1 MRRASWQAKM
11 VRVTPSSS
19 SPDSATFNPPHLSGK
34 VSERTALEAMIIHS
48 DNTGTDMILKHV
60 GADRVLDFLADA
72 RLKRTHIPNS
82 TRQFLGYLA
91 ALPDWRTTTR
101 RRVYVR
107 ALGVLRI
114 PIELA
119 SRPRFRPRNCP

>member
-1 MRRASWQAKM
+1 M

-60 GADRVLDFLADA
+60 GADRVRDFLAEAASNELISRTAPVISGLSGGSSGLEDHHPAA
-72 RLKRTHIPNS
+72 RICQGAGCTSHS
-82 TRQFLGYLA
+82 Y
-91 ALPDWRTTTR
+91 
-101 RRVYVR
+101 
-107 ALGVLRI
+107 
-114 PIELA
+114 
-119 SRPRFRPRNCP
+119 